1 MGLAWLRGFF
11 REGDNAGQSN
21 ARDARHPDRML
32 RNKQSR
38 NPIERRKGP
47 CQDDDGGQNLYSDA
61 PRFFDPADLA
71 SIRLIVNSQ
80 HEVSLLKGS
89 DAVTLGST
97 AGGPSSA
104 KMQFAARRYLAG
116 SGLAVLAQFY
126 QECRRAEGGDNKLDR
141 PVTRAVGSHIDM
153 CCAFHEPSLP

>member
-1 MGLAWLRGFF
+1 MCCHVQSTWGHCCCCAMGLAWLRGFF

-32 RNKQSR
+32 RDKQSR
-38 NPIERRKGP
+38 NPIPRRKGP

-71 SIRLIVNSQ
+71 SIRLIMNSQ

-89 DAVTLGST
+89 DAVMLGST

-104 KMQFAARRYLAG
+104 KMQFAACVGMLQAAAWRCWRNFTKNVVEL
-116 SGLAVLAQFY
+116 
-126 QECRRAEGGDNKLDR
+126 
-141 PVTRAVGSHIDM
+141 RAVIT
-153 CCAFHEPSLP
+153 SLTGQ